1 MLNTKEVFKQII
13 YSINQTIMSKRSIE
27 DVQPSTSKKFA
38 NDFNVTKKSQMK
50 HFTIDQANFEL
61 SQEQIKSLFKS
72 IRIMGL
78 DLTPD
83 RNNNVTP
90 HWHILGEEK
99 ISQRNMRDM
108 SILNLRNADIK
119 GGLEA
124 KAFFLTANI
133 KFVDSQEYWDNCI
146 KYIKKYTNVYE
157 DKEILFK
164 PPLNPLWDQM
174 EKQNKPSKHSK
185 EDMDRFRKQFPIIN
199 SWKQVAAQR
208 GYKPHL
214 VKFLTELE
222 AQRKYEEGLRD
233 LTVEEKHQLL
243 PNMPILNHAK
253 DLRTQLI
260 SHDNNSGVCMI
271 LCGGSGRCKSTINR
285 IIANSLGEYA
295 TWPGSQWIQK
305 DNLKFDTAARQGI
318 STIIVEEMHWIDI
331 QHRITLD
338 KTINS
343 IKEQLT
349 GAGMDVRLAKT
360 KTAIQDDI
368 KFKMDYLLISMN
380 ETEYV
385 NYGVLSRLIR
395 SKPEYKRRFILV
407 NIDDDKY
414 NDIVECRNRQNENW
428 QSNYVHMEW
437 LAGKAIKNPDVMN
450 ELNQLDLERSFRE
463 EEISSLVAFLE
474 DNPNIFDIEYDPASH
489 FEPITP
495 VQSTP
500 IQTESND
507 DIIEMTDREVNEEMV
522 KGILKDII
530 NTIN

>member
-1 MLNTKEVFKQII
+1 MLDTKQLFQQII
-13 YSINQTIMSKRSIE
+13 KSTNSKMSKRSSGE

-38 NDFNVTKKSQMK
+38 TEYNVTKKCQMK
-50 HFTIDQANFEL
+50 HFTIDKGNFQL
-61 SQEQIKSLFKS
+61 TDVQIRSLFKS
-72 IRIMGL
+72 IRVMGL
-78 DLTPD
+78 DKTPD
-83 RNNNVTP
+83 RNNNVVE
-90 HWHILGEEK
+90 HYHILGEEK

-108 SILNLRNADIK
+108 SLLNLRNADIK

-133 KFVDSQEYWDNCI
+133 KYVDTQEYWDNCI
-146 KYIKKYTNVYE
+146 KYIKQYDNVYE

-164 PPLNPLWDQM
+164 PPLNPLWDQI
-174 EKQNKPSKHSK
+174 EQQNKPSKHSK
-185 EDMDRFRKQFPIIN
+185 EDMERFKQQFPIIN
-199 SWKQVAAQR
+199 SWKQVAAKR

-214 VKFLTELE
+214 IKFLTELE
-222 AQRKYEEGLRD
+222 AQRKFEEGLRD
-233 LTVEEKHQLL
+233 LTVDEKHQLL

-305 DNLKFDTAARQGI
+305 DTLKFDTAARQGI

-385 NYGVLSRLIR
+385 NYRNLSALIR

-414 NDIVECRNRQNENW
+414 NDITECRNRDNENW
-428 QSNYVHMEW
+428 QSNYIQMEW

-450 ELNQLDLERSFRE
+450 ELNQLDLERSLRE
-463 EEISSLVAFLE
+463 DEIKSLVAFLD
-474 DNPNIFDIEYDPASH
+474 DNPNIFDSIDYGNTNTIETNTAL
-489 FEPITP
+489 
-495 VQSTP
+495 VSTP
-500 IQTESND
+500 SEEND
-507 DIIEMTDREVNEEMV
+507 EVVEMSQEEVNEEMC
-522 KGILKDII
+522 KSILKDII